1 MKNYEALLKLFSE
14 HLEKYRAALSE
25 KKPKEL
31 YEPENYILSLGGK
44 RLRPLLSLIAC
55 DLFDKD
61 PKLALNSALS
71 VELFHNFTL
80 IHDDILDRAPL
91 RRNQPTVHTKWN
103 TNIGILSG
111 DVMMAKS
118 YDLLNRYSASQ
129 LKSLLNIMLK
139 TSIEVCE
146 GQQLDMNF
154 EGNNLVTVS
163 DYKQMITYKTAVLL
177 GCSMK
182 MGAINAEAS
191 EEDTEHLF
199 EFGKHLGIAFQ
210 LNDDT
215 LDAYSSN
222 EKFGKQ
228 IGGDILSNK
237 KTFLLLK
244 ALELANSNQ
253 KKKIDKLLSFEKEK
267 AKEKITGM
275 LDIFNELNIKTL
287 AQNEADMHTKEAI
300 RHLKLVKANHLKKK
314 NLEELALSLLTRDI

>member
-1 MKNYEALLKLFSE
+1 MKNYEALLNLFSE
-14 HLEKYRAALSE
+14 HLEKYRSGLLE
-25 KKPKEL
+25 KQPKEL

-80 IHDDILDRAPL
+80 IHDDILDNAPL

-111 DVMMAKS
+111 DVMMAKA
-118 YDLLNRYSASQ
+118 YDMLNRYSATQ

-154 EGNNLVTVS
+154 ESSNKVTVS
-163 DYKQMITYKTAVLL
+163 DYKQMITFKTAVLL
-177 GCSMK
+177 GCSLK
-182 MGAINAEAS
+182 MGAINADAPET
-191 EEDTEHLF
+191 DTEHLY

-210 LNDDT
+210 LNDDI
-215 LDAYSSN
+215 LDAYASN

-228 IGGDILSNK
+228 VGGDILANK

-244 ALELANSNQ
+244 ALELANADQ
-253 KKKIDKLLSFEKEK
+253 KQKLDICLALGKER
-267 AKEKITGM
+267 ASEKISGTLG
-275 LDIFNELNIKTL
+275 IFNELNIKTL
-287 AQNEADMHTKEAI
+287 AQNEADVHTKEAI
-300 RHLKLVKANHLKKK
+300 RHLKLVNANHTKQKQ
-314 NLEELALSLLTRDI
+314 LEEMALSLLNREI